1 MTATDT
7 ADGDRFVSLRAAGE
21 RVGLSYWSIR
31 GRVRDGLLP
40 AYRTSPTSALRVKV
54 SDVDALLT
62 RVEPK
67 DVAAA
72 DDEEPP

>member
-1 MTATDT
+1 MTATNAAED
-7 ADGDRFVSLRAAGE
+7 DRFVGLREAGQ
-21 RVGLSYWSIR
+21 RIALSYWSIR

-67 DVAAA
+67 DVSVVG
-72 DDEEPP
+72 ESEPP